1 MKRRHFWK
9 SLTAGI
15 LAAALVGM
23 IAISVPSEV
32 RAASSDEI
40 RSQLD
45 AMESEKAAIQAQL
58 AALEQQ
64 RLDNLT
70 EIEDAVTQKNN
81 IDRQIVLLVQEIDN
95 INRQI
100 SAYNVLIADK
110 QDELDEAEAR
120 LERLRE
126 QNRERIRTM
135 EEEGTLTIWSVL
147 FKANSFADLLDRMS
161 MIEEIAEA
169 DHRRLEEMRQ
179 AADEVNLAKQELA
192 DRKSVV

>member
-1 MKRRHFWK
+1 MKRRHLWK
-9 SLTAGI
+9 SLTAGV
-15 LAAALVGM
+15 LAAVLVGM
-23 IAISVPSEV
+23 LAVSVPSEV

-192 DRKSVV
+192 ARKE

>member
-1 MKRRHFWK
+1 MKRRHLWK
-9 SLTAGI
+9 SLTAGV
-15 LAAALVGM
+15 LAAVLVGM
-23 IAISVPSEV
+23 LAVSVPSEV

-169 DHRRLEEMRQ
+169 DHRRLEEMR
-179 AADEVNLAKQELA
+179 
-192 DRKSVV
+192 